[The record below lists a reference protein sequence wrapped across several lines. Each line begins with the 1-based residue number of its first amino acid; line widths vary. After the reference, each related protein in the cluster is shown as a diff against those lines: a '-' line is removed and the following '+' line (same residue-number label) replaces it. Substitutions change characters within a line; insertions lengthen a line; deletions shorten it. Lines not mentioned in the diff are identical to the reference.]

1 MNPCCCL
8 PNKLP
13 APRIFKSRMAILNPE
28 PNSVNS
34 LIACK
39 RSSAVSVNTLLAECK
54 NKHIQYDLNVQLY
67 HVIDKVDLN
76 QNDASSMINVFAL
89 GTSTPVSIMVVVTKM
104 SYSPLIKLNMVSS
117 KSRSVICP

>member
-54 NKHIQYDLNVQLY
+54 K
-67 HVIDKVDLN
+67 
-76 QNDASSMINVFAL
+76 
-89 GTSTPVSIMVVVTKM
+89 
-104 SYSPLIKLNMVSS
+104 
-117 KSRSVICP
+117 